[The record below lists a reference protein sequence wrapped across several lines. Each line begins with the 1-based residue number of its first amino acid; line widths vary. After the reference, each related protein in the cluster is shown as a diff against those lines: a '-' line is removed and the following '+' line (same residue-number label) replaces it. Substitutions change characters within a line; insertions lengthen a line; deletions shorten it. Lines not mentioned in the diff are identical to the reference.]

1 MGDQKRNH
9 RRFPKRTT
17 GSGDGRPEMGRGI
30 IEAMNRN
37 ARSKKKM
44 SRRRLFRLGTATAI
58 GGLVLLRAK
67 RDLTETP
74 DAPTAKAATM
84 PTCLGC
90 TGCVAVCPKAAIWS
104 SPTGTVVDDE
114 LCIRCGYCLAVC
126 PVKGLK
132 INREVSRD

>member
-1 MGDQKRNH
+1 
-9 RRFPKRTT
+9 
-17 GSGDGRPEMGRGI
+17 
-30 IEAMNRN
+30 MNRN